1 MFAEARDA
9 LIGPGFIA
17 VERRTTAADG
27 EKQILGQLFRGG
39 PCTQAELTD
48 ILPYSQQ
55 SISRM
60 ITSLE
65 TRALVVR
72 GSPKQSGRRGQPSV
86 TFELNP
92 KYAYSVGVSLMAHGL
107 SVCVTDFTGRMLDS
121 DQIDLPKMDRQSVF
135 QHFNT
140 IKADLLQRTGIDPTE
155 MFGLGVSISGF
166 RVGPSAT
173 FNSPRSLEEF
183 SLTDLEAL
191 FSTELNLP
199 VWAENDGKA
208 ATIAE
213 NMTGVGRTISNFA
226 YMYVATGI
234 GGGVIVDGNLLAG
247 VNGNAGELSGILPID
262 LFEKRPTLEFL
273 RTKLNENGAE
283 LQSVHDL
290 IANYDDTWPGIS
302 EWIDEVEP
310 TLSLMVSATAAILD
324 TEAIVLG
331 GLMPKALAERLIPKI
346 QFFDINRRSVP
357 REHAKILPAMC
368 PDNAT
373 ALGASLLPFADK
385 FFAF

>member
-1 MFAEARDA
+1 VIAEARDA
-9 LIGPGFIA
+9 LIGPSFIA
-17 VERRTTAADG
+17 VEKRTTAADG
-27 EKQILGQLFRGG
+27 EKQILGQLFRRG

-48 ILPYSQQ
+48 LLPYSQQ

-65 TRALVVR
+65 TRTLVVR

-86 TFELNP
+86 TFELNSEF
-92 KYAYSVGVSLMAHGL
+92 AYSLGVSLMAHGL

-121 DQIDLPKMDRQSVF
+121 EQIDLPSMGRKNVFDRLNALKS
-135 QHFNT
+135 
-140 IKADLLQRTGIDPTE
+140 DLMNRTGVDVSET
-155 MFGLGVSISGF
+155 FGMGVAVSGF
-166 RVGPSAT
+166 RVGPNAT

-191 FSTELNLP
+191 FSSEFDLP

-213 NMTGVGRTISNFA
+213 NMTGVGRKISNFA

-234 GGGVIVDGNLLAG
+234 GGGVIVDGNLLTG

-262 LFEKRPTLEFL
+262 LFETRPTLESL
-273 RTKLNENGAE
+273 RLKLNASGVD
-283 LQSVHDL
+283 LPSVHDL
-290 IANYDDTWPGIS
+290 IASYDDGWPGIS
-302 EWIDEVEP
+302 EWIEDVEP
-310 TLSLMVSATAAILD
+310 TLSLMVSATAAVLD

-331 GLMPKALAERLIPKI
+331 GLMPEPLALRLIPKI

-357 REHAKILPAMC
+357 REHAKVLPAKC
-368 PDNAT
+368 PENAT
-373 ALGASLLPFADK
+373 ALGASLLPFEDK